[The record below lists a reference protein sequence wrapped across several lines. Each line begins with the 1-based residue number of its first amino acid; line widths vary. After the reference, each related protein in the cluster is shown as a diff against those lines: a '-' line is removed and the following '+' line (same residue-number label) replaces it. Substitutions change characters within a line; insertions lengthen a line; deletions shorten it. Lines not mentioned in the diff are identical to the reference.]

1 MILVDPRAETFVSL
15 YKTSVNTKT
24 GLPSSLYAS
33 SPTSFDSLGDR
44 GGSTASQ
51 YSELPLLIQPGEAT
65 SDQGAIRHAIGGPV
79 GRAWAARTYPATARD
94 YGVLSSTNSCTGKG
108 MTNTGVVPYG
118 GIIQLD
124 PSLDLARLKLSRPAL
139 RILRAM
145 QTYGYYVMDFG
156 CADLDI
162 YTAISEKELNPYGG
176 LYGSSRDMP
185 GVQAEIARVITT
197 SNLYVVP
204 PLTKRPE

>member
-1 MILVDPRAETFVSL
+1 
-15 YKTSVNTKT
+15 
-24 GLPSSLYAS
+24 
-33 SPTSFDSLGDR
+33 
-44 GGSTASQ
+44 
-51 YSELPLLIQPGEAT
+51 
-65 SDQGAIRHAIGGPV
+65 
-79 GRAWAARTYPATARD
+79 
-94 YGVLSSTNSCTGKG
+94 
-108 MTNTGVVPYG
+108 
-118 GIIQLD
+118 
-124 PSLDLARLKLSRPAL
+124 
-139 RILRAM
+139 
-145 QTYGYYVMDFG
+145 VMDFG